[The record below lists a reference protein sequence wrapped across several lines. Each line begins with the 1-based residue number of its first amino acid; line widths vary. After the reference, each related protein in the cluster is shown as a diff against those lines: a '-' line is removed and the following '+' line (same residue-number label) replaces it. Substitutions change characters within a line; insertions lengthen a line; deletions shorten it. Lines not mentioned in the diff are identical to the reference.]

1 MKPVLI
7 RRHGMNAPPALLGEW
22 CAERGI
28 TYVVSH
34 SWHGGPGGRVPDPRD
49 YAFIASLGSKLN
61 PRDTHEPVVVE
72 ELQLMRDA
80 IAADVPVLG
89 LCFGGQMLSAALGGE
104 TVRAEAPELGWVTIE
119 SDDEDLVPTGPW
131 LEWHF
136 DRFTVPDGATVIARN
151 AHCTQAFVHGPHL
164 GTQFHPESTIE
175 VVAGWARNDAE
186 RLRSLG
192 IEDGE
197 SRLDVPEERKRQA
210 RDAAFRLFD
219 AFAARRQR

>member
-1 MKPVLI
+1 VKPVLI
-7 RRHGMNAPPALLGEW
+7 RRHGMSAPPALLGEW

-28 TYVVSH
+28 DYYVSH
-34 SWHGGPGGRVPDPRD
+34 SWHNGSLPDPRD

-61 PRDTHEPVVVE
+61 PRDTHEPVVVA
-72 ELQLMRDA
+72 ELALMRRA
-80 IAADVPVLG
+80 IDEDVPVLG

-104 TVRAEAPELGWVTIE
+104 TVRAEHPELGWTTIE

-136 DRFTVPDGATVIARN
+136 DRFTVPDGASVIARN
-151 AHCTQAFVHGPHL
+151 GHSTQAFVHGPHL
-164 GTQFHPESTIE
+164 GTQFHPESTVE

-192 IEDGE
+192 IDDGE
-197 SRLDVPEERKRQA
+197 SRLEVPDEKRREA
-210 RDAAFRLFD
+210 REAAFRLFD
-219 AFAARRQR
+219 AFVARRHT

>member
-1 MKPVLI
+1 VKPVLI
-7 RRHGMNAPPALLGEW
+7 RRHGMSAPPGLLGEW

-28 TYVVSH
+28 DYYVSH
-34 SWHGGPGGRVPDPRD
+34 SWHNGSLPDPRD
-49 YAFIASLGSKLN
+49 YALIASLGSKLN
-61 PRDTHEPVVVE
+61 PRDMHEPVVIA
-72 ELQLMRDA
+72 ELELMRQA
-80 IAADVPVLG
+80 IDADVPVLG

-104 TVRAEAPELGWVTIE
+104 TVRAEHPELGWTTIE
-119 SDDEDLVPTGPW
+119 SDDPELVPEGPW

-151 AHCTQAFVHGPHL
+151 KHCTQAFVHGPHL

-175 VVAGWARNDAE
+175 IVAGWARNDAE

-197 SRLDVPEERKRQA
+197 SRLDVPEERKRDA
-210 RDAAFRLFD
+210 RDAAFQLFD
-219 AFAARRQR
+219 AFVARRQT

>member
-7 RRHGMNAPPALLGEW
+7 RRHGMSAPPALLGEW
-22 CAERGI
+22 CAERG
-28 TYVVSH
+28 YDYFVSH
-34 SWHGGPGGRVPDPRD
+34 SWHNGSLPDPRD

-61 PRDTHEPVVVE
+61 PRDTHEPIVIE
-72 ELQLMRDA
+72 ELELMRRA
-80 IAADVPVLG
+80 IDEDVPVLG

-104 TVRAEAPELGWVTIE
+104 TVRAEHPELGWTTIE

-151 AHCTQAFVHGPHL
+151 EHCTQAFVHGPHL

-197 SRLDVPEERKRQA
+197 SRLEVPEEKRRAA

-219 AFAARRQR
+219 AFLARRHT

>member
-1 MKPVLI
+1 VKPVLI
-7 RRHGMNAPPALLGEW
+7 RRHGMSAPPALLGEW

-34 SWHGGPGGRVPDPRD
+34 SWHGDPLPDPRD

-61 PRDTHEPVVVE
+61 PRDTHEPVVAA

-104 TVRAEAPELGWVTIE
+104 TVRAEAPELGWVTVE

-151 AHCTQAFVHGPHL
+151 AHSTQAFVHGPHL

-197 SRLDVPEERKRQA
+197 SRLEVPEQRKSAA
-210 RDAAFRLFD
+210 RAAAFRLFD
-219 AFAARRQR
+219 AFVARRKR